1 MTYFER
7 DILDQSK
14 VVEIGNFDG
23 EGPSVRMTPADA
35 PSIMLGDGRD
45 YASSAGTSTGFSW
58 RLTMIVTGVVLVG
71 FLAAAFL

>member
-1 MTYFER
+1 MAYFER

-14 VVEIGNFDG
+14 VVELNSG
-23 EGPSVRMTPADA
+23 ESGGPTVRLAPADA

-45 YASSAGTSTGFSW
+45 YGTGSNATNGFSW
-58 RLTMIVTGVVLVG
+58 RPTFIVTGLVLIA

>member
-14 VVEIGNFDG
+14 VVEISNDENG
-23 EGPSVRMTPADA
+23 GPTVRLTPADA

-45 YASSAGTSTGFSW
+45 YGSGPEMSNGFSW
-58 RLTMIVTGVVLVG
+58 RLTIIVSGVVLMA